1 MCADGVRT
9 VGGKVVGK
17 AGPGAPHLA
26 ALRASVRRMA
36 VVQSPVSSQCADGA
50 EGNVALVAGVEDGL
64 GWVEV

>member
-26 ALRASVRRMA
+26 ALRASVRSMA
-36 VVQSPVSSQCADGA
+36 VVQSPVSSQCTDGA

>member
-1 MCADGVRT
+1 MYADGVRT

-26 ALRASVRRMA
+26 ALRASVRSMA
-36 VVQSPVSSQCADGA
+36 VVQSPVSSQCTDGA

>member
-1 MCADGVRT
+1 MYADGVRT
-9 VGGKVVGK
+9 VGGKMMGK

-36 VVQSPVSSQCADGA
+36 VVESPVSSQCTDGA
-50 EGNVALVAGVEDGL
+50 EGNVALVAGEKVGF

>member
-36 VVQSPVSSQCADGA
+36 VVQSPVSSQCTDGA

>member
-1 MCADGVRT
+1 MYADGVRT
-9 VGGKVVGK
+9 VEGKVVCE
-17 AGPGAPHLA
+17 AGQGAPHLA

>member
-26 ALRASVRRMA
+26 ALRASVRSMA

>member
-1 MCADGVRT
+1 MM
-9 VGGKVVGK
+9 GK

-36 VVQSPVSSQCADGA
+36 VVQSPVSSQCTDGA

>member
-1 MCADGVRT
+1 MM
-9 VGGKVVGK
+9 GK

>member
-9 VGGKVVGK
+9 VGGKMMGK
-17 AGPGAPHLA
+17 AGPGAPDLA
-26 ALRASVRRMA
+26 ALGASVRRMA
-36 VVQSPVSSQCADGA
+36 SVQSPVSSQCADGA